1 MNHTPLDASGSGRV
15 ELDPP
20 LSEVAWSAEFGS
32 RSLEIFF
39 VCLVD
44 GKPWVLQPI
53 HADSLMVGWSPDAQP
68 GAVVVEAAKR
78 YGLEPVLVHST
89 SWRVA
94 GDRLVLT
101 YIAIVPSPHDPGPH
115 LAMRPIVRA
124 DLARGGALD
133 AATSIGIDSVLE
145 HGLRHLRWLI
155 DDDDA
160 VREAAADWAPA
171 LSDHAPEP
179 FRAFGAGIP

>member
-1 MNHTPLDASGSGRV
+1 MDHGPIDGSDGGRI

-20 LSEVAWSAEFGS
+20 LSRVPWSAEFGS

-44 GKPWVLQPI
+44 GMPWVLQPI
-53 HADSLMVGWSPDAQP
+53 HADSLVVGWNPDAQP
-68 GAVVVEAAKR
+68 GTVVVDAAKR
-78 YGLEPVLVHST
+78 YGLEPALVHST

-94 GDRLVLT
+94 EDRLVLT
-101 YIAIVPSPHDPGPH
+101 YIAIVPAPSDPGPH

-124 DLARGGALD
+124 ELARGGALD
-133 AATSIGIDSVLE
+133 APKSIGTDAVLE
-145 HGLRHLRWLI
+145 HALRHLRWLI
-155 DDDDA
+155 GDDDV
-160 VREAAADWAPA
+160 VREAAADWAA
-171 LSDHAPEP
+171 VLSDHAPEP